1 MDPKTPAKL
10 KEAVHLDDFMSF
22 RRETKENIAGLLTS
36 ESFNNFKVEHDQ
48 DHREIAEK
56 VSDLENAQQRQGET
70 MDELKTIVVALDKVI
85 MGDRNEPNTPG
96 MAENIRTLKT
106 GVDTL
111 VRHHEKENK
120 FLIQISAKAVM
131 ILIGVII
138 ILGGILYKA
147 LPMLQATTAAKP

>member
-36 ESFNNFKVEHDQ
+36 ETFDNFKKEHDQ
-48 DHREIAEK
+48 DHKEIAEK
-56 VSDLENAQQRQGET
+56 VSDLENAQQKQGET

-96 MAENIRTLKT
+96 MAENVRTLTK

-111 VRHHEKENK
+111 VRHHERENK
-120 FLIQISAKAVM
+120 LLIQVSVKAIVV
-131 ILIGVII
+131 LVTII
-138 ILGGILYKA
+138 IVLGGIMYKV
-147 LPMLQATTAAKP
+147 LPLLQATPAKP